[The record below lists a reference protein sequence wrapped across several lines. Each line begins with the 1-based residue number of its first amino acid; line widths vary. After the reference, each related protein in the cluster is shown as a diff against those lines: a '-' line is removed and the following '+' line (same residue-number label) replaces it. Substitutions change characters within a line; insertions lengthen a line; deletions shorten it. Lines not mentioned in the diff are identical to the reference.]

1 MRARALRLRSD
12 LVRGTWPGR
21 SIPRRPSLT
30 ALTFLRGRDADG
42 RLRELIREHAR
53 ARPRL
58 AALAEA
64 VVRTRAHEALGF
76 RSLGDW
82 SLERI
87 GVGARA
93 VSEWARVWRR
103 LREVPRLRAAVL
115 AGEISWTVARKIVGI
130 ATPENEEACL
140 ATVRGRTVHAVEA
153 MLDAVHEEES
163 AAVAAEEPDDGDRV
177 RVPIECS
184 QRLATA
190 WTSTWWNGSISRP
203 GRRAG
208 S

>member
-42 RLRELIREHAR
+42 RLRELIHEHAR

-103 LREVPRLRAAVL
+103 LRSCRDC
-115 AGEISWTVARKIVGI
+115 ARRY
-130 ATPENEEACL
+130 T
-140 ATVRGRTVHAVEA
+140 
-153 MLDAVHEEES
+153 D
-163 AAVAAEEPDDGDRV
+163 VAAEEPDDGDRV
-177 RVPIECS
+177 RVRIECS
-184 QRLATA
+184 
-190 WTSTWWNGSISRP
+190 
-203 GRRAG
+203 
-208 S
+208 